1 MRFATHIKVELIRED
16 IKIGLSWFEKMHN
29 VKPKTI
35 HNYYIKYR
43 SIGYH
48 GLIPLYKTDSNNFQC
63 MLSDGVIIET
73 LTLKDMYKNMRT
85 IVKNEIEFIDSFM

>member
-48 GLIPLYKTDSNNFQC
+48 GLIPLYKTDSNNFNVNNYGTC
-63 MLSDGVIIET
+63 S
-73 LTLKDMYKNMRT
+73 NRR
-85 IVKNEIEFIDSFM
+85 EFRWNLEYW